1 MTYKIHRKTS
11 ISHTVKCD
19 VTPLF
24 TMLNIEPLNE
34 AFSARASCVEPQA
47 VDLFPFDCARVY
59 NCGDKIAERGCA
71 SSTMGVAPRRIIYLH
86 YHSRM
91 IAHGATEIQSP
102 CS

>member
-1 MTYKIHRKTS
+1 MCVS
-11 ISHTVKCD
+11 VNTVY
-19 VTPLF
+19 T
-24 TMLNIEPLNE
+24 EPLNE
-34 AFSARASCVEPQA
+34 AFSARASCAEPQA

-59 NCGDKIAERGCA
+59 NCDKIAERGCA

-102 CS
+102 YS